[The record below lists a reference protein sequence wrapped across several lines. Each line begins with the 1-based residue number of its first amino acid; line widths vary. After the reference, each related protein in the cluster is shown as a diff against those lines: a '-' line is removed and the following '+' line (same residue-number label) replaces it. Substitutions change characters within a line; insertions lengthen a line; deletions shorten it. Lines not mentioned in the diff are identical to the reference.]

1 MWRNGDGKTV
11 GIDNCSAH
19 RIGVAAV
26 ATGKR
31 LGEHLA
37 RRAGVSEQTLYR
49 WRDDFIRAGQDAL
62 NGKAGQSEMQADLKR
77 KDKQLAER
85 DQMIGELTV
94 ANRDSKENWEFGL

>member
-1 MWRNGDGKTV
+1 MGRRSELTTAQRTEV
-11 GIDNCSAH
+11 VLQLL
-19 RIGVAAV
+19 RREE
-26 ATGKR
+26 TGK
-31 LGEHLA
+31 HLA

-62 NGKAGQSEMQADLKR
+62 IGEAGQSEMQADLKR

-94 ANRDSKENWEFGL
+94 ANRILKKIGSSGSGR